1 MQQKL
6 DEIKDFREKMK
17 VVAGEAKDKEELY
30 KQLVGTYQYWI
41 YIYIMSESVWPIYR
55 YWYYSYNLVNKRN
68 M

>member
-30 KQLVGTYQYWI
+30 KQLIWTYQ
-41 YIYIMSESVWPIYR
+41 
-55 YWYYSYNLVNKRN
+55 
-68 M
+68 